1 MGKKFNTSATKVS
14 RKRTHAYVRS
24 IEFEKIVPWSDT
36 ENITVREKIE
46 RQSGVIHWTKQVGR
60 NEISFGG
67 SCLDFMYLTD
77 NNLMAQQ
84 DSTMLLQEEGNVTLE
99 NQTIEV

>member
-1 MGKKFNTSATKVS
+1 MSNKFNKSATKVS
-14 RKRTHAYVRS
+14 LKKNIYVKT

-46 RQSGVIHWTKQVGR
+46 RESGVVHWTKQVGR
-60 NEISFGG
+60 NEMSFGG

-77 NNLMAQQ
+77 NNLMAQP
-84 DSTMLLQEEGNVTLE
+84 DSTMLLQEADNVTSE
-99 NQTIEV
+99 NQTVEV

>member
-1 MGKKFNTSATKVS
+1 
-14 RKRTHAYVRS
+14 
-24 IEFEKIVPWSDT
+24 
-36 ENITVREKIE
+36 VREKIE

-77 NNLMAQQ
+77 NNLMAQP
-84 DSTMLLQEEGNVTLE
+84 DSTMLLQEADNVTSE
-99 NQTIEV
+99 NQTVEV